1 NVVDSIDGVVDVGRR
16 SRCNREAI
24 DPISVSGDL
33 LELVEVHSH
42 TEIAARDFGRIGATL
57 YYRAD
62 DHPLCVG
69 SRSSRPRGE
78 SNGIAYLEM
87 RPLRKGFVDR
97 NRPQLIRGRARSRR
111 RTL

>member
-1 NVVDSIDGVVDVGRR
+1 MIDSIDSVPDVSRR

-24 DPISVSGDL
+24 DSISVSGDL
-33 LELVEVHSH
+33 LELIEVHSDA
-42 TEIAARDFGRIGATL
+42 EIAARHLGRIGATL

-62 DHPLCVG
+62 DHPLCIG

-87 RPLRKGFVDR
+87 RALGKGFVDR
-97 NRPQLIRGRARSRR
+97 DRPQLIRGRARSRR